1 MLYPAEL
8 LNSLQ
13 FHGIL
18 NHKLELKVEIH
29 VMLLCNIKQSD
40 GLCNCTR
47 MVILTWKKIHQSTDN
62 NRNTCGRNGIYIPRI
77 VMSPTGSAWPFF
89 LQVEVRIWKNIQ
101 AGGGGQRAG
110 LHRPGIETMC
120 LPRT

>member
-77 VMSPTGSAWPFF
+77 VMSPTESAWPFV
-89 LQVEVRIWKNIQ
+89 LKKETISNI
-101 AGGGGQRAG
+101 G
-110 LHRPGIETMC
+110 LLCYDYQEKQGAISKQG
-120 LPRT
+120 RTIST